1 MQYWTKNGSIP
12 STETDGTE
20 GWQQAPAPPA
30 EVPDGKEL
38 VWLNWEWIIRDPKPA
53 DRAGWQWNW
62 NHADKAWVESA
73 WQTTA
78 LEEMPII
85 SEPTPMDFTTSQV
98 SNLTTA
104 QVM

>member
-30 EVPDGKEL
+30 EVPADKEL
-38 VWLNWEWIIRDPKPA
+38 VWLNWEWIIRDPKPQ

-62 NHADKAWVESA
+62 NHADKAWVESQ
-73 WQTTA
+73 WQNSSDA
-78 LEEMPII
+78 LPELPVLPEL
-85 SEPTPMDFTTSQV
+85 TTSQI
-98 SNLTTA
+98 SNFTTA